1 MSGAGVQ
8 APGSRPA
15 EPDDLQ
21 LRTATPADVAPL
33 ASLYSAAFEAN
44 PAYRWIFTGSPDQ
57 PAPPGALEWLF
68 TRRVRLLL
76 QCGCPLLVAVDLGS
90 GALVGAAALSPFSRK
105 PGMWHFL
112 QHGIALWPL
121 WYGWAS
127 FSRVLNIDKKLA
139 RLVAAGGSGG
149 GGGSGGASRDGHD
162 PASSTGGGRAG
173 REGITG
179 ELVMMVVAPALQGRG
194 IGRRLLRALL
204 ALWDDEH
211 GGGLVLATQE
221 AHALRLYRA
230 HGFTEPEGA
239 AEAEEAGPAA
249 ASADCSGAG
258 STATAGTPAE
268 GTGPSPEAVPAYK
281 SWVLVRPAQP
291 PAGAASSE
299 Q

>member
-1 MSGAGVQ
+1 MPFVLACSTGRLPSAGCWQLKPTLGPLQ
-8 APGSRPA
+8 ALAPLTRPA
-15 EPDDLQ
+15 C
-21 LRTATPADVAPL
+21 
-33 ASLYSAAFEAN
+33 
-44 PAYRWIFTGSPDQ
+44 
-57 PAPPGALEWLF
+57 GAL
-68 TRRVRLLL
+68 
-76 QCGCPLLVAVDLGS
+76 D
-90 GALVGAAALSPFSRK
+90 SP
-105 PGMWHFL
+105 
-112 QHGIALWPL
+112 
-121 WYGWAS
+121 
-127 FSRVLNIDKKLA
+127 
-139 RLVAAGGSGG
+139 
-149 GGGSGGASRDGHD
+149 
-162 PASSTGGGRAG
+162 
-173 REGITG
+173 
-179 ELVMMVVAPALQGRG
+179 QGRG